1 MKHNEIRQIAKRD
14 ARLRSIPE
22 RKDEKYIWPA
32 GMRNILNSYLDAVS
46 LFKKLLD
53 KPNNKTLAT
62 TKDAA
67 VNLLNELK
75 DLSNS
80 VVKKLENLRAKLESK
95 IEELREAKEEF
106 EELTTELAESGKI
119 ITTTIS
125 NQSPQKVKVK
135 RIVIIIITIAI
146 LVAEGLMALGF
157 FSGYGFVSTPMENAM
172 RTGSYVLIVVIYLIV
187 INVTDPRGTK
197 SFSRFS
203 EIIIIIQVL
212 FTISTGI
219 AGRLPGVVEE
229 WWYAALVTNIPFL
242 LLAAYIISLF
252 YFLRIYKMKRNE
264 GFTETKEV
272 TQTVFRD
279 IDPDI
284 AEANGLELKIKALN
298 NEVNEIKNDIS
309 RLEGN
314 VPSEAYQLEK
324 EQMDRLSKVEELVS
338 SINDAQ
344 ISRDNILNQIDHDLE
359 LYQSYYM
366 SQFKKTPDSLF
377 AAPKWPN
384 REDVKLFF
392 NL

>member
-46 LFKKLLD
+46 LFKKVLD
-53 KPNNKTLAT
+53 KPNDKTLAT

-80 VVKKLENLRAKLESK
+80 VVNRLENLRAKLESK
-95 IEELREAKEEF
+95 IEELREAKEEL
-106 EELTTELAESGKI
+106 EELTTELAESGKV
-119 ITTTIS
+119 ITTNTS
-125 NQSPQKVKVK
+125 HAPQKVKVK
-135 RIVIIIITIAI
+135 RVAIIIITIAI
-146 LVAEGLMALGF
+146 IAAEVLMALGF

-219 AGRLPGVVEE
+219 AGRLPGVAEE
-229 WWYAALVTNIPFL
+229 WWYAALVTNVPFL

-252 YFLRIYKMKRNE
+252 YFLRIYKIKRNE

-272 TQTVFRD
+272 TQTVLKD

-298 NEVNEIKNDIS
+298 NEVIKIENDIS
-309 RLEGN
+309 RLENN
-314 VPSEAYQLEK
+314 VPTEAYQLEK
-324 EQMDRLSKVEELVS
+324 EQLDRLSKVEELIN

-366 SQFKKTPDSLF
+366 SQFKKTQDSLF